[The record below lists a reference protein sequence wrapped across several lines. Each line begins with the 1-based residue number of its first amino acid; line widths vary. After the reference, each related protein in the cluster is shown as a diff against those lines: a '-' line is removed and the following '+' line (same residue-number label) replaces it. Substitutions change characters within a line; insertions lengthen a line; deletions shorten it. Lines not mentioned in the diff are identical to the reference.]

1 MNLVDNCAA
10 NAYTDDMTKAKQ
22 GYDSL
27 AEYEDALA
35 ERDHYIEEL
44 EQRLRVA
51 ELKRGTCG
59 VAGVTTPPTMIEM
72 NAYDGDERRLTGNE
86 RQRRIIN
93 EQEGVIRLM
102 RGTINLIESEVA
114 ELRAAEPC
122 HWSARTGEMI
132 DRQHARAKALK
143 S

>member
-1 MNLVDNCAA
+1 MNINTRVFFQAQTKIIERM
-10 NAYTDDMTKAKQ
+10 YTRSAPLKP
-22 GYDSL
+22 
-27 AEYEDALA
+27 
-35 ERDHYIEEL
+35 
-44 EQRLRVA
+44 LRYPA
-51 ELKRGTCG
+51 FF
-59 VAGVTTPPTMIEM
+59 

-93 EQEGVIRLM
+93 EQEEVIRLM